1 MEFYSHEYLVH
12 RASTLDWTQIIL
24 FVLVALLMVFALVHY
39 FHDRRDSKKGNQ
51 SYIEV
56 DGTYYRILKN
66 GESGYVLERVDL
78 IGTDIRHVEK

>member
-1 MEFYSHEYLVH
+1 MNVDTDKVY
-12 RASTLDWTQIIL
+12 
-24 FVLVALLMVFALVHY
+24 VAL
-39 FHDRRDSKKGNQ
+39 DEKDNQ